1 MISLILLLQLFCSK
15 LFSSQTVLI
24 CTDKMSVYMSNLHF
38 IVHGVRVPL
47 SSVRLVIVR
56 SISYAC
62 LLYYFHHARAR
73 ATAVRAFCSSV
84 LLFIV
89 HVCRILP
96 DWIVSSLFRISITYT
111 TRPGK
116 IDLDRVEMVDSEVHA
131 LGQKLYVDE
140 MTPSG
145 GWRHSNVPALQLRR

>member
-62 LLYYFHHARAR
+62 LLYYFHHARAPN
-73 ATAVRAFCSSV
+73 TAVRAFCSYV

-96 DWIVSSLFRISITYT
+96 DWIVSSLFRISITRSAKKVF
-111 TRPGK
+111 TREK
-116 IDLDRVEMVDSEVHA
+116 SISLDFYRLLKNNLFRV
-131 LGQKLYVDE
+131 KLFFLILFWV
-140 MTPSG
+140 
-145 GWRHSNVPALQLRR
+145 RRSRRFTRQPL